1 MYLRVLIKF
10 YYRFYCTFS
19 AAKSI
24 LGKMIKI
31 CSNSQENIQVLYFS
45 LKLYL
50 YALSYYTSGLDDG
63 AEQIIAECVGKVKG
77 YLIEW
82 LHRPDIGYGANFGGN
97 NSSKLKDEI
106 KVCGYAVC
114 DFEH

>member
-1 MYLRVLIKF
+1 MYLCFVKF
-10 YYRFYCTFS
+10 YYRFYCIFI

-24 LGKMIKI
+24 LSKMIKI
-31 CSNSQENIQVLYFS
+31 CSNAQENITVLYFS

-50 YALSYYTSGLDDG
+50 YALSYYTSGMDDG
-63 AEQIIAECVGKVKG
+63 AEQIIAECISKAKD

-97 NSSKLKDEI
+97 NSNKLKDEI
-106 KVCGYAVC
+106 KVCGFAI
-114 DFEH
+114 FNTEH